1 MRRTFEVNNFTA
13 AVLVS
18 FLMAPTSGAQPV
30 EYEVLATTGEQAVVL
45 PAGWV
50 FSEIHQPF
58 LDEFGRAT
66 FLTHSGSGDVVYRTD
81 GVEPEVLVRTGVTPQ
96 GYEPGD
102 LITEI
107 RSLDHVNRYGDLG
120 LQAWIGFDDGSPS
133 LLGTWTYSDDLGLRG
148 VSFGGLRAP
157 GTMGIMCSGQ
167 SIWYQYRMSN
177 AGHFAISN
185 RLCGA
190 NSTDYQ
196 MTWASEADGENLAL
210 VSTGK
215 GPVPLIQFA
224 GYNFMYPPVGINRQ
238 GTLVYEAYIQ
248 GTNITSDNNH
258 LFYAWNAQDGFSIVA
273 REGDPVPGF
282 PPTVTYKDVYDV
294 RINDLGHTMIYCK
307 VEGPGITTDTDQ
319 VILSDRDGN
328 GLEHVYREG
337 MQAPGFAPGVLIY
350 GLSNRERVHFNN
362 KSQIAFASKLSGAS
376 APSGNEDYFWAEGGP
391 TGLKLVAHT
400 GQVVPGFDEPHV
412 LTDFVSFIQGTGN
425 GPEPVFTDSGRLA
438 FWGQVEGPVPG
449 GTDRY
454 NRYFISDAAGE
465 LRVLLPAG
473 TQLDVSSEPGSPDIR
488 TVESSSFRLSGSA
501 NDADQVAALVEFT
514 DGTSAAVLVSY
525 GEPCLADVNGDGAV
539 SPADFSAWVAAY
551 NAQAPGCDQ
560 NGDGQCTAADFSA
573 WVTNYNSGC

>member
-1 MRRTFEVNNFTA
+1 MNNFTA
-13 AVLVS
+13 AALMS
-18 FLMAPTSGAQPV
+18 LLMAPVSVAQPL
-30 EYEVLATTGEQAVVL
+30 EYEVLATTGEAV
-45 PAGWV
+45 PGAPFGWT
-50 FSEIHQPF
+50 FSEIEQPF
-58 LDEFGRAT
+58 LDNLGRVT
-66 FLTHSGSGDVVYRTD
+66 FLTHSASGEAVYRTSVAD
-81 GVEPEVLVRTGVTPQ
+81 PGFLVRTGETPP
-96 GYEPGD
+96 GYGVED
-102 LITEI
+102 FITTI
-107 RSLDHVNRYGDLG
+107 RSLDYVNSQGTLG
-120 LQAWIGFDDGSPS
+120 LEAWIAFGDGSPT
-133 LLGTWTYSDDLGLRG
+133 LLGTWTHSEDFGLHG
-148 VSFGGLRAP
+148 VSFGGRRGP

-167 SIWYQYRMSN
+167 STWYQYWMSN

-190 NSTDYQ
+190 NSTDYEL
-196 MTWASEADGENLAL
+196 TWASEADGENLAL

-224 GYNFMYPPVGINRQ
+224 GYNFMYPPVGINSQ
-238 GTLVYEAYIQ
+238 GTLVYEAFIQ
-248 GTNITSDNNH
+248 GTNITTGNNH

-282 PPTVTYKDVYDV
+282 PPTVTYDILYDA
-294 RINDLGHTMIYCK
+294 RINDLGHTMISCK
-307 VEGPGITTDTDQ
+307 VKGPGITEETDH

-337 MQAPGFAPGVLIY
+337 IQAPGFTPGVKITRI
-350 GLSNRERVHFNN
+350 SNRERVHFNN
-362 KSQIAFASKLSGAS
+362 KSQIAFMGHVTGAS
-376 APSGNEDYFWAEGGP
+376 APSGDEEYYWAEVGSS
-391 TGLKLVAHT
+391 GLKLVAHT

-412 LTDFVSFIQGTGN
+412 LTDFVSFIQGTGE

-454 NRYFISDAAGE
+454 NRYYITDAAGE

-473 TQLDVSSEPGSPDIR
+473 TQLDVSSEPGPPDIR

-514 DGTSAAVLVSY
+514 DGSSAAVLVSY
-525 GEPCLADVNGDGAV
+525 GEACLADVNGDGAV

-560 NGDGQCTAADFSA
+560 NEDGQCTAADFSA